1 MAGEG
6 AAVEFDCAEPS
17 GGERRLAMRRIERAL
32 GWLLAVSLAAVAMS
46 EHVYADELISEN
58 LPADRYSASSVYDYH
73 VPSLAFDGGGL
84 VFESTWVATDHVGW
98 IEVDLGEVRDLV
110 RIRLVLHMWPAG
122 QATYRIWFSD
132 EPMQGEFSS
141 AVLVESY
148 PGNHFDGQVMEK
160 VLSQSAPARYV
171 AVETSDSAA
180 WAAWY
185 EVQVF
190 AADAPALRVVGTCPG
205 GGPIEVSWTDATP
218 SGQCALIFALDEGE
232 FLIPARYP
240 CQGTRL
246 GLGSNQIQL
255 VGTFRSDAEGARTV
269 RGFAGNGACGAFL
282 QLLDLTNCDTSNVA
296 QIQ

>member
-1 MAGEG
+1 MRYSNRCLAWVVLTVMLGT
-6 AAVEFDCAEPS
+6 S
-17 GGERRLAMRRIERAL
+17 GP
-32 GWLLAVSLAAVAMS
+32 VAP
-46 EHVYADELISEN
+46 AIGDELVSEN
-58 LPADRYSASSVYDYH
+58 LPPERYTASTVYSRF
-73 VPSLAFDGGGL
+73 VPPLAFDGGGL
-84 VFESTWVATDHVGW
+84 IEESSWIATDHYGW
-98 IEVDLGEVRDLV
+98 IEVDLGESHDLARV
-110 RIRLVLHMWPAG
+110 RLVLHMLPPG

-148 PGNHFDGQVMEK
+148 PGNHFDGQIMEK
-160 VLSQSAPARYV
+160 VLSQPTPARYV

-190 AADAPALRVVGTCPG
+190 ATDAPALRVASTCPG

-218 SGQCALIFALDEGE
+218 DGQCAIIFALDEGE

-240 CQGTRL
+240 CQGTLL

-269 RGFAGNGACGAFL
+269 RGFAGNGACDAYL
-282 QLLDLTNCDTSNVA
+282 QLLDLTTCDTSNVA